1 MHRRDDSVWS
11 AQAAQ
16 SERRISVL
24 IPEVKYRDIVGL
36 SFEFVEEILWC
47 GLLNESYSAVRFLK
61 VLFIMLHKVVDYL
74 EEILKCDHSN
84 ESYSAVLSSGT
95 VYYVVQ
101 GGSNF

>member
-1 MHRRDDSVWS
+1 MHRRGDSVWS

-36 SFEFVEEILWC
+36 SFEFVEEIL
-47 GLLNESYSAVRFLK
+47 
-61 VLFIMLHKVVDYL
+61 
-74 EEILKCDHSN
+74 
-84 ESYSAVLSSGT
+84 LSSTFFGGT
-95 VYYVVQ
+95 VYYAAQ